1 MTMLPLREPTKEELV
16 ALREYAERK
25 GADWKAKLYEDWW
38 HGREVNAIPD
48 GHLLRRVRN
57 NLGPKWLKNYEED
70 KC

>member
-1 MTMLPLREPTKEELV
+1 MNPSTAELA

-25 GADWKAKLYEDWW
+25 GPDWKAKLYEDWW

-57 NLGPKWLKNYEED
+57 NFGPKWLNKFEESTT
-70 KC
+70 